1 MFKWSNLAQILNE
14 ILHQKPGVFSCSPF
28 KEAYCL
34 PESIL
39 KVTIS
44 SDDKAVPFNEILI
57 SNFMDFVTNHIW
69 LAHIFT
75 AHFN

>member
-1 MFKWSNLAQILNE
+1 MRYYIKSQ
-14 ILHQKPGVFSCSPF
+14 PF
-28 KEAYCL
+28 PLFYPMTEAYFL
-34 PESIL
+34 PESVL

-69 LAHIFT
+69 LVHIFT

>member
-1 MFKWSNLAQILNE
+1 MRYYIK
-14 ILHQKPGVFSCSPF
+14 SPAFLSFRRF
-28 KEAYCL
+28 KEAHCL
-34 PESIL
+34 PESVL

-57 SNFMDFVTNHIW
+57 SNFMDFVAIRIW
-69 LAHIFT
+69 LVHIFT

>member
-1 MFKWSNLAQILNE
+1 MRYYIKSHPFLS
-14 ILHQKPGVFSCSPF
+14 FTPF
-28 KEAYCL
+28 KEAGCL

-57 SNFMDFVTNHIW
+57 SNFMDFVTSHIW
-69 LAHIFT
+69 LVHIFT

>member
-14 ILHQKPGVFSCSPF
+14 ILHQKPAVFSLFTPF

-34 PESIL
+34 PESVL

-57 SNFMDFVTNHIW
+57 SNFMDFVTKHI
-69 LAHIFT
+69 
-75 AHFN
+75 

>member
-1 MFKWSNLAQILNE
+1 MRYYIKSQPFLS
-14 ILHQKPGVFSCSPF
+14 FSLF

-34 PESIL
+34 PESVL
-39 KVTIS
+39 KVMIS

-69 LAHIFT
+69 LVHIFT

>member
-1 MFKWSNLAQILNE
+1 MRYYIKSQPFL
-14 ILHQKPGVFSCSPF
+14 PFSPF
-28 KEAYCL
+28 EKAYFL

-69 LAHIFT
+69 LVHIFT
-75 AHFN
+75 ALL

>member
-1 MFKWSNLAQILNE
+1 MVQFSSNPKWDITSKASRFF
-14 ILHQKPGVFSCSPF
+14 GPF
-28 KEAYCL
+28 KDAHCL
-34 PESIL
+34 PESVL

-69 LAHIFT
+69 LVHIFT

>member
-1 MFKWSNLAQILNE
+1 MRYYIKSQPFLS
-14 ILHQKPGVFSCSPF
+14 FSPF
-28 KEAYCL
+28 KEAHCF
-34 PESIL
+34 PESVL

-69 LAHIFT
+69 LVHIFT
-75 AHFN
+75 AGFN

>member
-1 MFKWSNLAQILNE
+1 MRYYIKSQPFLS
-14 ILHQKPGVFSCSPF
+14 FSPF
-28 KEAYCL
+28 KEAYWL

-69 LAHIFT
+69 LVHIFT

>member
-1 MFKWSNLAQILNE
+1 MRYYIKRQPFLS
-14 ILHQKPGVFSCSPF
+14 FSPH
-28 KEAYCL
+28 KEPRRL

-57 SNFMDFVTNHIW
+57 SNFMDFVTSHIW
-69 LAHIFT
+69 LVHIFT